1 MKMENKELT
10 FEDYLTELENI
21 LKNLENKDISLEDAV
36 KGYTKGVE
44 LSKKCY
50 EILEANTEL
59 VTSKM
64 TDSGLVKYENE

>member
-1 MKMENKELT
+1 MENKNVS
-10 FEDYLTELENI
+10 FEDYLTELEKI
-21 LKNLENKDISLEDAV
+21 LKNLEDKDISLDDAV

-50 EILEANTEL
+50 EILEENTKL

-64 TDSGLVKYENE
+64 TDNGLVEFIEE

>member
-1 MKMENKELT
+1 MENKNVS
-10 FEDYLTELENI
+10 FEDYLTELEKI
-21 LKNLENKDISLEDAV
+21 LKNLEDKDISLDDAV

-50 EILEANTEL
+50 EILEENTKL

-64 TDSGLVKYENE
+64 TDNGLVEFTEE

>member
-21 LKNLENKDISLEDAV
+21 LKKLEDKDISLEEAV

>member
-1 MKMENKELT
+1 MENKELS
-10 FEDYLTELENI
+10 FEEYLTELEKI
-21 LKNLENKDISLEDAV
+21 LRDLENKDISLDDAV

-44 LSKKCY
+44 ISKKCY

-64 TDSGLVKYENE
+64 TDNGLVEYDGE

>member
-1 MKMENKELT
+1 MENKELSL
-10 FEDYLTELENI
+10 EEYLLELEKI
-21 LKNLENKDISLEDAV
+21 LRDLENKDISLDDAV

-44 LSKKCY
+44 ISKKCY

-64 TDSGLVKYENE
+64 TDNGLVEYNGE

>member
-1 MKMENKELT
+1 MENKDLSFEECLT
-10 FEDYLTELENI
+10 SLENI
-21 LKNLENKDISLEDAV
+21 LKDLENKDISLENAV

>member
-1 MKMENKELT
+1 MENKDLSFEECLT
-10 FEDYLTELENI
+10 SLENI
-21 LKNLENKDISLEDAV
+21 LKDLENKDISLEDAV

>member
-1 MKMENKELT
+1 MENKELS
-10 FEDYLTELENI
+10 FEEYLLELEKI
-21 LKNLENKDISLEDAV
+21 LRDLENKDISLDDAV

-44 LSKKCY
+44 ISKKCY

-64 TDSGLVKYENE
+64 TDNGLVEYNGE

>member
-1 MKMENKELT
+1 MENKELT

-36 KGYTKGVE
+36 KGYTKGIE

-64 TDSGLVKYENE
+64 TDSGLIKYENE